1 VGFTQVRFFLTVSD
15 SDLLKDFLDFM
26 LSFARAEDSLLKDFV
41 VEFDKFFAA
50 VEQLKINTPS
60 VSFQNQ
66 GISKKTVKY
75 FVEKIGLDLN
85 KIESPEKYFQSLNE
99 IVHVN
104 LPLEITLQDVLRI
117 PEKGLQI
124 CLNEVHFLLRENK
137 NSQAKELL
145 RLMIVIAPDY
155 PHLWILQGLL
165 EMKDQKWNESK
176 LSILLGLIH
185 SPYSLYAIIPLIGL
199 TKIHDPKNH
208 KKLLEWFIQYKN
220 RLVIDFDTP
229 GFFKKAVT
237 ELKFPTEEELYSCL
251 PKGLGNRY
259 NYQVQSQEF
268 SDLIKTGF
276 PEDLTVDLKE
286 CFEEKLETLS
296 PSTTD
301 PILRFFLKIIQ
312 KSPSEIDRTI
322 SKQNLY
328 LHSLALA
335 SKGFFLGLKILRLGL
350 FDEKKDKDF
359 TKDVL
364 DGSLILSLLF
374 TLLILVEQ
382 KGELDPKMG
391 ENFEKIVFFMV
402 NSLPLSAATRSTSLV
417 DALIVD
423 IVERI

>member
-1 VGFTQVRFFLTVSD
+1 LWVLLKRLYLPISED
-15 SDLLKDFLDFM
+15 DLLKDFIDFM
-26 LSFARAEDSLLKDFV
+26 LSFTKSQAPLLKDFV
-41 VEFDKFFAA
+41 VEFDKFFLAL
-50 VEQLKINTPS
+50 EQLKINTPS
-60 VSFQNQ
+60 NSIETL
-66 GISKKTVKY
+66 GISKKTVKD
-75 FVEKIGLDLN
+75 FIEKIGLDLS

-104 LPLEITLQDVLRI
+104 LPLEITLQDVFRI

-124 CLNEVHFLLRENK
+124 CLNEVHFLLKENK

-176 LSILLGLIH
+176 LSTLLGLIH
-185 SPYSLYAIIPLIGL
+185 SPYSLYGLIPLIGL

-208 KKLLEWFIQYKN
+208 TKLLEWFIQHKN
-220 RLVIDFDTP
+220 RLVIDYDTP
-229 GFFKKAVT
+229 VFFKKAVT

-259 NYQVQSQEF
+259 NTQVQSQEF
-268 SDLIKTGF
+268 SDLIKAGF
-276 PEDLTVDLKE
+276 PEDLTSELKE
-286 CFEEKLETLS
+286 CFEEKLEILS
-296 PSTTD
+296 PSTVD

-335 SKGFFLGLKILRLGL
+335 SRGFFLGLKILRLGL
-350 FDEKKDKDF
+350 FHDKKDKDF
-359 TKDVL
+359 TKDIL
-364 DGSLILSLLF
+364 NGSLILSLLF

-382 KGELDPKMG
+382 KEEHDPKMG
-391 ENFEKIVFFMV
+391 ENFDKIVFFMT
-402 NSLPLSAATRSTSLV
+402 NSLPLSAAIRSTPLI

>member
-1 VGFTQVRFFLTVSD
+1 MGFTQVGFFLTVSD

-26 LSFARAEDSLLKDFV
+26 LSFTKAEDSLLKDFV
-41 VEFDKFFAA
+41 IEFDKFFAA

-60 VSFQNQ
+60 VSFQNL
-66 GISKKTVKY
+66 GISKKTVKD
-75 FVEKIGLDLN
+75 FIEKIGLDLN

-176 LSILLGLIH
+176 LSILLGLIY
-185 SPYSLYAIIPLIGL
+185 SPYSLYALIPLIGL
-199 TKIHDPKNH
+199 TKIQDPKNH

-220 RLVIDFDTP
+220 RLVIDYDTP

-237 ELKFPTEEELYSCL
+237 ELKFPSEEELYSCL

-276 PEDLTVDLKE
+276 PEDLIIELKV

-382 KGELDPKMG
+382 KGEIDPKMG
-391 ENFEKIVFFMV
+391 ATFEKIVFFMA